1 MLWAEGGPIRWLAL
15 LVTTAAIVS
24 TADIPMTILLML
36 TRNLHISTVGISG
49 QMLTVMLTRP
59 APLLLLAMGI
69 FYLWIYARRA
79 SAADAA
85 AGLGEHG
92 ETPLAPRGLKSDTL
106 GRRPLSSLIPS
117 LGAVSGRKRD

>member
-15 LVTTAAIVS
+15 LVTIAGIVF
-24 TADIPMTILLML
+24 TADIPLTILVTL
-36 TRNLHISTVGISG
+36 TRNLHISTAELSG

-69 FYLWIYARRA
+69 FYLWIYARHA
-79 SAADAA
+79 SAADTA

-92 ETPLAPRGLKSDTL
+92 ETPLAPTT
-106 GRRPLSSLIPS
+106 
-117 LGAVSGRKRD
+117 A